1 MTLLKCTAVDS
12 PVLEGRGRIVV
23 VVMVAAAATAFKFI
37 VNVKNVARHSVRM
50 MNHLYETAQIIF
62 QGHNSTGRIY
72 KCRCLCE
79 PVCIWYA
86 CWILYLVLVEH
97 SRICLLLVGGLE
109 TEGEYPYK
117 GMDEKCSFV
126 RQEARVYING
136 SLNISKNE
144 DGELLLLFLIFTS
157 LYALSECIK
166 YIMMTFSA
174 LTLLVE
180 PQEWY

>member
-1 MTLLKCTAVDS
+1 
-12 PVLEGRGRIVV
+12 
-23 VVMVAAAATAFKFI
+23 
-37 VNVKNVARHSVRM
+37 
-50 MNHLYETAQIIF
+50 
-62 QGHNSTGRIY
+62 
-72 KCRCLCE
+72 
-79 PVCIWYA
+79 
-86 CWILYLVLVEH
+86 LYLVLVEH

-180 PQEWY
+180 PQE